1 MLDRI
6 ALETSVSVVLP
17 DGMVMRHASAAAFLG
32 LKWAAFADRGVADPF
47 GSRDL
52 EDILALVA
60 SRPSLL
66 EEVRG
71 CPSELRLMIVGR
83 ISDLLAD
90 GRLPDLLAGHLNN
103 AQSPARVSQRVR
115 ERMTAIAGLKTT
127 D

>member
-1 MLDRI
+1 LDRI
-6 ALETSVSVVLP
+6 ALETSVSLTLVN
-17 DGMVMRHASAAAFLG
+17 GMVIRHASAAAFLG
-32 LKWAAFADRGVADPF
+32 LKWAAFADRGAADPF

-66 EEVRG
+66 EEVRV
-71 CPSELRLMIVGR
+71 CPSELKLMIVGKT
-83 ISDLLAD
+83 SDLLAD

-115 ERMTAIAGLKTT
+115 ERLTEIAGLKST